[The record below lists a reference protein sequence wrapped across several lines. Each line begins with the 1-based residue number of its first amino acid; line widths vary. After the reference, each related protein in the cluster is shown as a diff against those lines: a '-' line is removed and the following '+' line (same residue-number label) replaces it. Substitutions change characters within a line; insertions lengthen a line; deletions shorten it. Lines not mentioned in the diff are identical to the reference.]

1 MIMTEISHI
10 ADDIGTRHW
19 PQRDSR
25 YFLKKD
31 NVCGKVVSMR
41 IGMGYDV
48 HRLVEGRD
56 LIIGGVK
63 IPYEKG
69 LLGHSDAD
77 VLLHAIM
84 DALLGAAALGDIGK
98 HFPDTDPAYKGISS
112 IKLLEK
118 VGELL
123 EENHVFIENID
134 ATIIAQAPK
143 MRPHIDTM
151 RENIA
156 KALVIDVGQVNVKA
170 TTEEGLGFTGSGE
183 GISSQAICL
192 VTTPYDLTSQAV
204 QGGCGSCSGC
214 PKS

>member
-1 MIMTEISHI
+1 
-10 ADDIGTRHW
+10 
-19 PQRDSR
+19 
-25 YFLKKD
+25 
-31 NVCGKVVSMR
+31 MR

-48 HRLVEGRD
+48 HKLVEGRD

-77 VLLHAIM
+77 VLLHAIS

-98 HFPDTDPAYKGISS
+98 HFPDTDPKYKGADSLVLLQGVGR
-112 IKLLEK
+112 LLEN
-118 VGELL
+118 ECYI
-123 EENHVFIENID
+123 IENID

-151 RENIA
+151 RQNIA
-156 KALVIDVGQVNVKA
+156 DALSIDISQVNVKA

-192 VTTPYDLTSQAV
+192 LNSPREFATMDVSDMESKCE
-204 QGGCGSCSGC
+204 GCSGC
-214 PKS
+214 SKAN